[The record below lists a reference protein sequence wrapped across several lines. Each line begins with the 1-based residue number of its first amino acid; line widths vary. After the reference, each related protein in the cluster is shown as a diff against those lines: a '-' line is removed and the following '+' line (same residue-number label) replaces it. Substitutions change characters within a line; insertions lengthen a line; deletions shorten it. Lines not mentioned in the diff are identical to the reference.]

1 MRTRFLT
8 VSVAAAVAVSGLT
21 VPVAH
26 GQEQQQG
33 TPITATNEYIQSNYI
48 NKFSLPTKKPENVI
62 LQAGATESSVMLNWI
77 TEAGVEGQGVRIR
90 EAGQANDAARTVSA
104 TATKETVSV
113 TEGDPRKITPVLT
126 EVTAHKVTVDNLKE
140 NTEYTYS
147 VGSEADGWSE
157 EYTFNTGTYGDSWN
171 FLHFG
176 DVQVYSN
183 KEEFQDQIAG
193 WNNTVDQAT
202 TKFPQTSFLLSAG
215 DQANHSSLQ
224 EHAGFMSPDAVREYR
239 TVVNMGNHDRYHAPT
254 YEAVYNRP
262 NLEDENYWFTYNN
275 ALIVSLDSNDW
286 EDFDDDVA
294 FLRKVV
300 KEQGADKDWVI
311 LTYHHATF
319 SQAYHQEDR
328 SIMYWRERMTPVF
341 SELDVDLVLG
351 GHDHIYTRS
360 YLMEGHNPVDTGR
373 EAKIGE
379 TVAKKPGQV
388 QYVTSNSASGSKYY
402 QFFDFKKGERDEDT
416 THEFGQT
423 VNDKTIRT
431 YTAFWEQKKNPNYS
445 NVAVT
450 KDGLKVSTFDTVTG
464 ETVDEFTL
472 TRAGAG
478 QPQDPKPADPKPQDP
493 KPQDPKQNDGASS
506 DKNAD
511 KNNDDNGSSRN
522 AGIAVGVIAA
532 IAAVLG
538 GIFFAAQ
545 QNLFAALN
553 QFLPQI

>member
-1 MRTRFLT
+1 
-8 VSVAAAVAVSGLT
+8 
-21 VPVAH
+21 
-26 GQEQQQG
+26 
-33 TPITATNEYIQSNYI
+33 
-48 NKFSLPTKKPENVI
+48 
-62 LQAGATESSVMLNWI
+62 
-77 TEAGVEGQGVRIR
+77 
-90 EAGQANDAARTVSA
+90 
-104 TATKETVSV
+104 
-113 TEGDPRKITPVLT
+113 
-126 EVTAHKVTVDNLKE
+126 
-140 NTEYTYS
+140 
-147 VGSEADGWSE
+147 
-157 EYTFNTGTYGDSWN
+157 
-171 FLHFG
+171 
-176 DVQVYSN
+176 
-183 KEEFQDQIAG
+183 
-193 WNNTVDQAT
+193 
-202 TKFPQTSFLLSAG
+202 
-215 DQANHSSLQ
+215 
-224 EHAGFMSPDAVREYR
+224 MSPDAVREYR

-262 NLEDENYWFTYNN
+262 NIEDENYWFTYNN
-275 ALIVSLDSNDW
+275 ALFVSLDSNDW
-286 EDFDDDVA
+286 KDFDDDVA

-379 TVAKKPGQV
+379 TVAKQPGQV

-416 THEFGQT
+416 KHEFGQT

-431 YTAFWEQKKNPNYS
+431 YTAFWE
-445 NVAVT
+445 
-450 KDGLKVSTFDTVTG
+450 
-464 ETVDEFTL
+464 
-472 TRAGAG
+472 
-478 QPQDPKPADPKPQDP
+478 PQDPKPADPKPA
-493 KPQDPKQNDGASS
+493 DPKQNDGDSS

-511 KNNDDNGSSRN
+511 KNKDDNGSSRN
-522 AGIAVGVIAA
+522 AGIAIGVIAA

-553 QFLPQI
+553 QFLPKM